1 MNNNELD
8 NLVESFLSPK
18 QNSKAMDLNELFA
31 LFDELKLTEVQL
43 QPVYPSGKEKG
54 YEREESSIELFY
66 QIYNDVL
73 ATKVSSGADPIDK
86 ITNFV
91 NFVNELKKEE
101 PSEQPTNLSYALATI
116 LFTTSLHKMI
126 EDFLPDTP
134 SSAGFFFEKFINL
147 LFKTGTVST
156 ENSINP
162 FPIQDLEVEM
172 EGKPYYLSLKLVKS
186 KNITGSIG
194 NMLKFFENKYTQ
206 LYSAGNHKFSLVNF
220 DEQGSPTISN
230 SPLDKKIIYIVA
242 NKAVETRNEVSK
254 NVIIFNMFEF
264 NFEQFLNMLGKDR
277 AEKYNNYLKNPA
289 FIKNKLKQLK
299 DKIEEIETEI
309 NREETAESFFD
320 TGSDGSDIQDYEKS
334 YNDAAIS
341 STRAKIED
349 LYKKRDALNAEYVKV
364 SEEDVGS
371 GSTASSLQFSF
382 NIETLKANS
391 KSKEGLT
398 LSMRPNDR
406 DTILNKNKKI
416 FDEKIELILKEAG
429 LINYKVNNYFLSLNN
444 EEMDEQQIAKLGNE
458 AYSSA
463 KQLETNLGS
472 KIGLKT

>member
-1 MNNNELD
+1 MTNNELD
-8 NLVESFLSPK
+8 NLVESFLTPK
-18 QNSKAMDLNELFA
+18 KSKTMELKELFA

-43 QPVYPSGKEKG
+43 QPIYPSGKEKG
-54 YEREESSIELFY
+54 YEAEESSVQFFY
-66 QIYNDVL
+66 QIYNDTL
-73 ATKVSSGADPIDK
+73 ATKVSSGTDPIDK

-101 PSEQPTNLSYALATI
+101 ASEQPTNLSYALATI

-162 FPIQDLEVEM
+162 FPIQDIEVEM

-186 KNITGSIG
+186 KSITGSIG
-194 NMLKFFENKYTQ
+194 NMLKFFENAYTK

-220 DEQGSPTISN
+220 DEQGNPTTLN
-230 SPLDKKIIYIVA
+230 SPLDKKIIYIIA
-242 NKAVETRNEVSK
+242 NKAVETRGEVSA

-289 FIKNKLKQLK
+289 FVKNKLKQLK
-299 DKIEEIETEI
+299 DEISLIEAEID
-309 NREETAESFFD
+309 REETTESFFD
-320 TGSDGSDIQDYEKS
+320 TGSEESDVEEYEKS
-334 YNDAAIS
+334 YNQAAIS
-341 STRAKIED
+341 STRDKIEV
-349 LYKKRDALNAEYVKV
+349 LYNKLAALNAEYVKI

-371 GSTASSLQFSF
+371 GSTAASLQFSF
-382 NIETLKANS
+382 NVETLKANS

-398 LSMRPNDR
+398 LSMRPNER

-444 EEMDEQQIAKLGNE
+444 EEIDEQQVTKLGNE

>member
-8 NLVESFLSPK
+8 NLVESFLTPK
-18 QNSKAMDLNELFA
+18 KSKTMELKELFA

-43 QPVYPSGKEKG
+43 QPVYPSGKQKG

-73 ATKVSSGADPIDK
+73 ATKVSSGTDPIDK

-162 FPIQDLEVEM
+162 FPIQDIEVEM

-186 KNITGSIG
+186 KNVTGSIG

-220 DEQGSPTISN
+220 DEQGNPTTSN

-242 NKAVETRNEVSK
+242 NKAVETRGEVSK

-264 NFEQFLNMLGKDR
+264 NFQQFLNMLGKDR

-299 DKIEEIETEI
+299 DKIEEIEAEI
-309 NREETAESFFD
+309 NREETTESFFD
-320 TGSDGSDIQDYEKS
+320 TASEESDVEEYEKS
-334 YNDAAIS
+334 YNQAAVS
-341 STRAKIED
+341 STRDKIEV
-349 LYKKRDALNAEYVKV
+349 LYNKLAALNAEYVKI

-371 GSTASSLQFSF
+371 GSTAASLQFSF
-382 NIETLKANS
+382 NVETLKANS

-398 LSMRPNDR
+398 LSMRPNER

-416 FDEKIELILKEAG
+416 FDEKIESILKEAG

-444 EEMDEQQIAKLGNE
+444 EEIDEQQVTKLGNE

>member
-8 NLVESFLSPK
+8 NLVESFLTPK
-18 QNSKAMDLNELFA
+18 KSKTMELKELFA

-43 QPVYPSGKEKG
+43 QPVYPSGKQKG

-73 ATKVSSGADPIDK
+73 ATKVSSGTDPIDK

-162 FPIQDLEVEM
+162 FPIQDIEVEM

-186 KNITGSIG
+186 KNVTGSIG

-220 DEQGSPTISN
+220 DEQGNPTTSN

-242 NKAVETRNEVSK
+242 NKAVETRGEVSK

-264 NFEQFLNMLGKDR
+264 NFQQFLNMLGKDR

-299 DKIEEIETEI
+299 DKIEEIEAEI
-309 NREETAESFFD
+309 NREETTESFFD
-320 TGSDGSDIQDYEKS
+320 TASEESDVEEYEKS
-334 YNDAAIS
+334 YNQAAVS
-341 STRAKIED
+341 STRDKIEV
-349 LYKKRDALNAEYVKV
+349 LYNKLAALNAEYVKI

-371 GSTASSLQFSF
+371 GSTAASLQFSF
-382 NIETLKANS
+382 NVETLKANS

-398 LSMRPNDR
+398 LSMRPNER

-416 FDEKIELILKEAG
+416 FDEKIESILKEAG

-444 EEMDEQQIAKLGNE
+444 EEIDEQQVTKLGNE

-463 KQLETNLGS
+463 KQLETNRGS